1 MKDIYD
7 YWIDNKEI
15 SVNEGLTEDLYE
27 IRDNESMIIEVRKLI
42 YTLNN
47 SAYFKNGVMLYIF
60 DNCLLTYEKYFKKLK
75 LLLDTAISLDSFY
88 AIGFISFFLASY
100 QYSIEDKTYESLQ
113 QEVKQKFYDVFP
125 RKLFYKNGIIYESDY
140 MYINKYIEH
149 CKNSDKLVKIPI
161 LKMFIPRFFLT
172 KRNGLYEKLL
182 DLIIECSNSLFY
194 LVDYDYCLAKHID
207 DYERIIKENA
217 KFSNAYKFEAV
228 IKLEKKLDNKD
239 VLKYDLLKY
248 TMNTI
253 IKFENQL
260 IYEMTNSEKHEL
272 QCIASVNL
280 VLDTLHHLN
289 NFKTADGIIK
299 EKIDECIRV
308 ILYHKRNF
316 LKRGNVSDIEY
327 FENTIEFPKT
337 LVDNIRRSLNE
348 NLTNLYQL
356 LYIDFASA
364 MKEAIKNYA
373 DSPFIHL
380 FSHVEI
386 MEELGVYKYRDGF
399 KNESLFSRF
408 YNELGI
414 KTQNELGELLNYFT
428 GDFYLLMLTHLH
440 SERTLSAQIIRIH
453 NKDLIDNELI
463 SFIINDYFG
472 IKKYDVT
479 TPYILCVFMI
489 INIEKGIYEL
499 IELYGGKFI
508 PKKME
513 ENLYWL
519 FSISNNQEFQN
530 MIMNVY
536 YVLYAE
542 YGMELRNNFM
552 HGNIVNKNDLMIEV
566 MYIFS
571 SLLMLE
577 ALIYERKYSKGE
589 EVK

>member
-1 MKDIYD
+1 MEDIYD
-7 YWIDNKEI
+7 YWIDNMEI
-15 SVNEGLTEDLYE
+15 SVNEGLTKDLYE
-27 IRDNESMIIEVRKLI
+27 IRDNESMVIEVRKLI
-42 YTLNN
+42 YTLNK
-47 SAYFKNGVMLYIF
+47 SAYFKNGVMLYKINDYF
-60 DNCLLTYEKYFKKLK
+60 LPYEKYFEKLK
-75 LLLDTAISLDSFY
+75 LLLDASIRLDNFY
-88 AIGFISFFLASY
+88 ATGFISFFLASY
-100 QYSIEDKTYESLQ
+100 QYSIEDKTYESLK
-113 QEVKQKFYDVFP
+113 QEVKQKFYEVFP
-125 RKLFYKNGIIYESDY
+125 RKLFYKNGRFYESDY

-149 CKNSDKLVKIPI
+149 CKNSAQQVETSDLEV
-161 LKMFIPRFFLT
+161 FVPRFFLT

-182 DLIIECSNSLFY
+182 DSIFECSNSLFY
-194 LVDYDYCLAKHID
+194 LVDYDYCIAKHID
-207 DYERIIKENA
+207 DYEKIIKENTRI
-217 KFSNAYKFEAV
+217 SEAYKFEAA

-280 VLDTLHHLN
+280 VLDALHHLN
-289 NFKTADGIIK
+289 NFKTADKTIK
-299 EKIDECIRV
+299 EKIDECIKV
-308 ILYHKRNF
+308 ILFHKRNF
-316 LKRGNVSDIEY
+316 LKRGSVSDIEY
-327 FENTIEFPKT
+327 FENNIELSRTI
-337 LVDNIRRSLNE
+337 VDNIRRSLNKD
-348 NLTNLYQL
+348 LTNLYQH
-356 LYIDFASA
+356 LYIDFAST

-386 MEELGVYKYRDGF
+386 MEELGVYKDRDGF
-399 KNESLFSRF
+399 KNESLFSKF

-414 KTQNELGELLNYFT
+414 KTQNELGELLNYYK

-440 SERTLSAQIIRIH
+440 SEGTIPGQIIRIH
-453 NKDLIDNELI
+453 NKDLIENRLI
-463 SFIINDYFG
+463 SYIIKDYFG
-472 IKKYDVT
+472 IEKYDVSN
-479 TPYILCVFMI
+479 PYILCVIMI
-489 INIEKGIYEL
+489 IQIEIRIYEL

-513 ENLYWL
+513 ESLYWL
-519 FSISNNQEFQN
+519 FSTFNNQVFKN

-552 HGNIVNKNDLMIEV
+552 HGNIVSKNDLMIEV

-571 SLLMLE
+571 SLLMLD
-577 ALIYERKYSKGE
+577 ALIYERKCSKGE
-589 EVK
+589 EAK